1 MSAAGNAKVL
11 INKFLYNYLEK
22 IVNFCKL
29 TSILQ
34 SFVNKINDAPNCR
47 LVLLGYLK
55 LKPSRVKIHDG
66 GQLNLLFRNI
76 LIYAARA
83 LVVLAL
89 SIPAILLLSP
99 IQTYP
104 SLEATESLASHE
116 IARVEQLLLDLA
128 PQSPTTLSAQEMILD
143 ISDLNILSRYMLD
156 LMDLSARW
164 TLNLSLDEKSLIAS
178 SSWRLT
184 AGWIP
189 LYLNMRSEFDTQSD
203 QLDLINLQ
211 VGELNLPK
219 SWTITLIKAMR
230 ANFIATRSP
239 LQVNKDVLSNIRSI
253 SIEGSAIK
261 VLMTWD
267 PSTIGAISDQAQQ
280 FLISS
285 EDRSRIVNYY
295 QLINEI
301 VTVIPTDT
309 RAISLNTLLK
319 PLFTSALEKSKL
331 GSDPIS
337 ENRALFHALAIY
349 VNNEEIEKLIG
360 DDLEENLPRPRFIEV
375 RLLRRQDL
383 AQHLVSMAAITASL
397 GFELA
402 QLVSTTKEAYD
413 ARYRSGFS
421 FSDLTANNVGMT
433 MANLATNNV
442 NSALEI
448 QRRLAGV
455 EFEEDYMPLVGN
467 NRDGIPEED
476 FAIIYNDRTS
486 PEYQNRVIEIKDVI
500 HSRPLFENL

>member
-1 MSAAGNAKVL
+1 MCRSSLCDTRAVQRLSERHARAL
-11 INKFLYNYLEK
+11 LRAE
-22 IVNFCKL
+22 C
-29 TSILQ
+29 
-34 SFVNKINDAPNCR
+34 APCR
-47 LVLLGYLK
+47 AEALVRAL
-55 LKPSRVKIHDG
+55 H
-66 GQLNLLFRNI
+66 
-76 LIYAARA
+76 AARA
-83 LVVLAL
+83 AVVLTL

-104 SLEATESLASHE
+104 SLEATESLTSDE
-116 IARVEQLLLDLA
+116 ISRVEQLLLDLA
-128 PQSPTTLSAQEMILD
+128 PQSPTTLSAQEINVD
-143 ISDLNILSRYMLD
+143 VSDLNILSRYMLD
-156 LMDLSARW
+156 LMDLSAQW
-164 TLNLSLDEKSLIAS
+164 TLNLSLDEGSLIAS
-178 SSWRLT
+178 SSWRLS
-184 AGWIP
+184 AGWMP
-189 LYLNMRSEFDTQSD
+189 LYLNMRSEFDTQSN

-211 VGELNLPK
+211 IGELNLPK
-219 SWTITLIKAMR
+219 SWTITLIEALR
-230 ANFIATRSP
+230 ANFIATRSQ
-239 LQVNKDVLSNIRSI
+239 LQVNKDLLSNIRSI
-253 SIEGSAIK
+253 RIEGSAIK

-309 RAISLNTLLK
+309 RAISLNTLLN
-319 PLFTSALEKSKL
+319 PLFTSAREKSKL

-337 ENRALFHALAIY
+337 ENRALFQTLAIY

-360 DDLEENLPRPRFIEV
+360 DDLAGNLPRPRFVEV

-397 GFELA
+397 GSELA

-448 QRRLAGV
+448 QHRLASV
-455 EFEEDYMPLVGN
+455 EFEQDYMPLVGN

-476 FAIIYNDRTS
+476 FANIYNDRAS
-486 PEYQNRVIEIKDVI
+486 PEYQNRVIEIKGMI
-500 HSRPLFENL
+500 HSRPLFDNL